1 MKSYPNAKY
10 IDDAKPWSEKCD
22 VAFPCA
28 SQNEID
34 QAEALAIINSGCRVL
49 IECSNMPCT
58 AQAVDILRTAKVVVA
73 PAKATAAGGVAVGE
87 LELNPEFSLMQW
99 SVEDFENKIQDAV
112 KQTYDRSI
120 KAAQDYGIM
129 KENPEL
135 VFFLCSEDVFLCF
148 RLVSTQKLID
158 LSMQVV
164 GAWCKHMCVS

>member
-1 MKSYPNAKY
+1 
-10 IDDAKPWSEKCD
+10 
-22 VAFPCA
+22 
-28 SQNEID
+28 
-34 QAEALAIINSGCRVL
+34 
-49 IECSNMPCT
+49 
-58 AQAVDILRTAKVVVA
+58 
-73 PAKATAAGGVAVGE
+73 
-87 LELNPEFSLMQW
+87 MQW